1 MVNKKEYKTYK
12 RGQILYVDLGHKPE
26 GVQGGLRPCVVVSND
41 ASNHKYAPQI
51 TVCALTTKL
60 KKTPVHVIVKPDDIK
75 GYSLLKDSDFLPED
89 ITTVSKKKVC
99 GTMGYIPR
107 NGELMNKINIALATQ
122 LGLIGVVGS
131 ATETL
136 SEGDNNAR

>member
-1 MVNKKEYKTYK
+1 MANKKEYKTYK

-60 KKTPVHVIVKPDDIK
+60 KNNPVHVIVKPDDIK
-75 GYSLLKDSDFLPED
+75 GYSLLKESDFLPED
-89 ITTVSKKKVC
+89 ITTVSKNKVC
-99 GTMGYIPR
+99 ATMGYIPG
-107 NGELMNKINIALATQ
+107 NAEIMNQINYVLAKQ
-122 LGLIGVVGS
+122 LGLLSVVG
-131 ATETL
+131 AKGKE
-136 SEGDNNAR
+136 ENDGR

>member
-1 MVNKKEYKTYK
+1 MANKKEYKTYK

-60 KKTPVHVIVKPDDIK
+60 KKNPVHVIVKPDDIK
-75 GYSLLKDSDFLPED
+75 GYSLLKESDFLP
-89 ITTVSKKKVC
+89 
-99 GTMGYIPR
+99 MIPPPPR
-107 NGELMNKINIALATQ
+107 LQFLPPQ
-122 LGLIGVVGS
+122 
-131 ATETL
+131 
-136 SEGDNNAR
+136 

>member
-1 MVNKKEYKTYK
+1 MANKKEYKTYK

-60 KKTPVHVIVKPDDIK
+60 KNNPVHVIVKPDDIK
-75 GYSLLKDSDFLPED
+75 GYSLLKESDFLPED
-89 ITTVSKKKVC
+89 ITTVSKNKVC
-99 GTMGYIPR
+99 ATMGCIPR
-107 NGELMNKINIALATQ
+107 NAEIMNQINYVLAKQ
-122 LGLIGVVGS
+122 LGLLSVVG
-131 ATETL
+131 TKVKE
-136 SEGDNNAR
+136 ENDGR

>member
-1 MVNKKEYKTYK
+1 MANKKEYKTYK

-60 KKTPVHVIVKPDDIK
+60 KNNPVHVIVKPDDIK
-75 GYSLLKDSDFLPED
+75 GYSLLKESDFLPED
-89 ITTVSKKKVC
+89 ITTVSKNKECV
-99 GTMGYIPR
+99 TMGYIHR
-107 NGELMNKINIALATQ
+107 NAEIMNQINYVLAKQ
-122 LGLIGVVGS
+122 LGLLSVVG
-131 ATETL
+131 TKVKE
-136 SEGDNNAR
+136 ENDGR